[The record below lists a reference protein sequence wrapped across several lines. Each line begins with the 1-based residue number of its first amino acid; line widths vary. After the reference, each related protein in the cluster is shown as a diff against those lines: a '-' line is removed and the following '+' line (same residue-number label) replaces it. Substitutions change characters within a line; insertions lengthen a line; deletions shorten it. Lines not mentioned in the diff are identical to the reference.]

1 MNQTMKKLLLML
13 MLCLP
18 LWASAQTEPKYLAGA
33 VTMNEGKVSFQQEFR
48 APSLSK
54 QALFDLLL
62 KWGQTRFQPKDDFHA
77 RVLYSNET
85 EGTIAI
91 GGEEYMVFS
100 STALSLDRTR
110 IYYQLYLTCQPGQV
124 NAEMTR
130 IRYWYDEQ
138 RDGGQHYTA
147 EEWINDKMALNKSQ
161 TKLAPI
167 CGKFRRETIDLKDEL
182 FKAIQDELAHAV
194 LGNSQLAAQPQPA
207 AQATAQANTQTAAQT
222 AAAPKVVVIE
232 APKTPVTTPVVAQA
246 VVSSIPVTAA
256 SQTQLPVTAAQAQAQ
271 TSTAATQTSTTATQ
285 TSTTATQTP
294 TATTQAIPAT
304 KLTPAQ
310 PVDRDA
316 HIQSSARITLTASGE
331 QLNLGKESWGGFGQ
345 LFGKEVVF
353 CLLNQNK
360 KLGNLLLDQSETYT
374 VSFYDEGQSEP
385 WLTVHCKKMMKQEV
399 NGEEAKKMNASN
411 DSSQSYNLYVGEVVK

>member
-1 MNQTMKKLLLML
+1 MKKLLLML

-85 EGTIAI
+85 EGTLAI
-91 GGEEYMVFS
+91 GGEEYLVFS

-110 IYYQLYLTCQPGQV
+110 IYYQLYLTCQQGLV

-138 RDGGQHYTA
+138 RDGGQHYNA

-194 LGNSQLAAQPQPA
+194 LGNSQLAVQPQPA
-207 AQATAQANTQTAAQT
+207 AQATAQASTQTAAQS

-232 APKTPVTTPVVAQA
+232 APKTPVNPSVVGQA
-246 VVSSIPVTAA
+246 VAAQTVATNIPVTTA
-256 SQTQLPVTAAQAQAQ
+256 SQTQ
-271 TSTAATQTSTTATQ
+271 AATTA
-285 TSTTATQTP
+285 
-294 TATTQAIPAT
+294 TQAIPAM

-331 QLNLGKESWGGFGQ
+331 QLSLGKESWGGFGQ

-399 NGEEAKKMNASN
+399 SGEEAKKMNAGS
-411 DSSQSYNLYVGEVVK
+411 DGSQSYNLYVGEVVK

>member
-1 MNQTMKKLLLML
+1 MFVYMTENGYFYPVLTINHSIHLKLNQTMKKLLLML

-18 LWASAQTEPKYLAGA
+18 LLASAQTDPKYLAGA
-33 VTMNEGKVSFQQEFR
+33 VTMNEGKVSFQKEFQ

-54 QALFDLLL
+54 QEIYNLLL
-62 KWGQTRFQPKDDFHA
+62 QWGQKRFQPKDDFHA
-77 RVLYSNET
+77 RVLYTNEA

-91 GGEEYMVFS
+91 GGEEYLVFS

-110 IYYQLYLTCQPGQV
+110 IYYQLYLNCQDGKV
-124 NAEMTR
+124 NIEMTR

-167 CGKFRRETIDLKDEL
+167 CGKFRRETIDLKDAL
-182 FKAIQDELAHAV
+182 FKEIHDELAQTV
-194 LGNSQLAAQPQPA
+194 LNNTQLASQPQPA
-207 AQATAQANTQTAAQT
+207 LQPAQQAVANE
-222 AAAPKVVVIE
+222 KVVVI
-232 APKTPVTTPVVAQA
+232 ATPVNSQSATPAGAGIVGVATVTTPE
-246 VVSSIPVTAA
+246 
-256 SQTQLPVTAAQAQAQ
+256 Q
-271 TSTAATQTSTTATQ
+271 TSV
-285 TSTTATQTP
+285 
-294 TATTQAIPAT
+294 PAM

-310 PVDRDA
+310 PIDRDA

-331 QLNLGKESWGGFGQ
+331 QLSLGKECWGGFGQ

-385 WLTVHCKKMMKQEV
+385 WLTVHCKKMMKQNV
-399 NGEEAKKMNASN
+399 SGKEAQKMNASS

>member
-33 VTMNEGKVSFQQEFR
+33 VPMKEGKVSFQQEFR

-54 QALFDLLL
+54 QEIFDLLL

-91 GGEEYMVFS
+91 GGEEYLVFS

-124 NAEMTR
+124 NAEITR
-130 IRYWYDEQ
+130 IRYWYDEN
-138 RDGGQHYTA
+138 RDGGQHYNA
-147 EEWINDKMALNKSQ
+147 EEWINDKMALNKKQ

-182 FKAIQDELAHAV
+182 FKTIQDELAHAV
-194 LGNSQLAAQPQPA
+194 MASTPMTASSQTQAA
-207 AQATAQANTQTAAQT
+207 
-222 AAAPKVVVIE
+222 
-232 APKTPVTTPVVAQA
+232 TT
-246 VVSSIPVTAA
+246 A
-256 SQTQLPVTAAQAQAQ
+256 SQTQ
-271 TSTAATQTSTTATQ
+271 AATTASQ
-285 TSTTATQTP
+285 V
-294 TATTQAIPAT
+294 IPAT

-316 HIQSSARITLTASGE
+316 HIRSSARITLTASGE
-331 QLNLGKESWGGFGQ
+331 QLDLGKESWGGFGQ

-353 CLLNQNK
+353 CLLNQHK
-360 KLGNLLLDQSETYT
+360 KLGNLLLEQSEDYT

-385 WLTVHCKKMMKQEV
+385 WLTVRCKKMMKQEV
-399 NGEEAKKMNASN
+399 SGEEAQKMNAGS
-411 DSSQSYNLYVGEVVK
+411 DGSQSYNLYVGEVVK